1 MADKIIVLITGCS
14 SGIGLA
20 TAELLGKDSD
30 RRFRVYATM
39 RDLLDKNKGPLE
51 SAVGGEGA
59 GILGETLFI
68 RELDVSKDGDQQGAV
83 DAIIAKEGR
92 IDVLVNNA
100 GINSWDSTDTPSIE
114 TCQEVFDVNFWGVSR
129 MMRAVLPSMKER
141 RSGRII
147 NTTSI
152 YTLVCPPFQAYYT
165 ASKFAVDGMTQ
176 SMAPLLKLYNIWAIL
191 VQPGIVLTEMT
202 KGLENPIEFVTNT
215 PKMAGFDSVATE
227 AFVYNATREP
237 VQKMVGA
244 VQVPDQ
250 VASVIKEAVLCEK
263 PKLWYR
269 SSEFVEQVAASKLVQ
284 PEGDGIYD
292 LLSPKQ

>member
-1 MADKIIVLITGCS
+1 MH
-14 SGIGLA
+14 
-20 TAELLGKDSD
+20 LLLWSLHN
-30 RRFRVYATM
+30 FR
-39 RDLLDKNKGPLE
+39 
-51 SAVGGEGA
+51 
-59 GILGETLFI
+59 
-68 RELDVSKDGDQQGAV
+68 
-83 DAIIAKEGR
+83 
-92 IDVLVNNA
+92 
-100 GINSWDSTDTPSIE
+100 
-114 TCQEVFDVNFWGVSR
+114 
-129 MMRAVLPSMKER
+129 
-141 RSGRII
+141 
-147 NTTSI
+147 
-152 YTLVCPPFQAYYT
+152 
-165 ASKFAVDGMTQ
+165 
-176 SMAPLLKLYNIWAIL
+176 AIL

-269 SSEFVEQVAASKLVQ
+269 SSEFVEQVAASKLFQ